1 MHQIPDNENQR
12 LLALESYQILDS
24 LPEQAYDDIARLAA
38 YICGVDK
45 AMVAF
50 IDKDRKWHKARF
62 NVKPSEMPRDYVI
75 CAKTIL
81 SEEPLIVSHA
91 SEDERVSNIGM
102 VCGPPHLQ
110 FYAGVPLIAEGGLIL
125 GTVCA
130 IDTEPHEISQEQI
143 EALQALSRQVMQL
156 LKLRKNIILLEEAE
170 KCLHIQ
176 QKQLNENNKV
186 LQKLSITDE
195 LTGLNNRRSLNDA
208 LEKETVRAARY
219 FAPLSVLMID
229 IDHFKRFN
237 DKFGHSIGDVVLAGV
252 AKAIQSHCRTSD
264 FCARYG
270 GEEFVVL
277 LPHTNLLDAQ
287 KLANQYCTDI
297 EHLNIDGKQV
307 TISIGISEFDPHKT
321 AEELFKSA
329 DAALHRAKEMGRNR
343 ACCSEK

>member
-1 MHQIPDNENQR
+1 MHQIPDNESQR
-12 LLALESYQILDS
+12 LIALESYRILDT
-24 LPEQAYDDIARLAA
+24 LPEQAYDNIARLAA

-62 NVKPSEMPRDYVI
+62 NVKSSEMPRDYVI

-81 SEEPLIVSHA
+81 SENPFIVSKA

-102 VCGPPHLQ
+102 VFGPPHLQ

-130 IDTEPHEISQEQI
+130 IDTEPHEMSQEQI
-143 EALQALSRQVMQL
+143 ELLQALGRQVMQL
-156 LKLRKNIILLEEAE
+156 LKLRKNIILVEDAE
-170 KCLHIQ
+170 KRLQAQ
-176 QKQLNENNKV
+176 QKQLSENNKT

-195 LTGLNNRRSLNDA
+195 LTGLNNRRSLNEA

-219 FAPLSVLMID
+219 YTPLSVLMID
-229 IDHFKRFN
+229 VDHFKQFN
-237 DKFGHSIGDVVLAGV
+237 DQFGHHTGDIVLTNI

-270 GEEFVVL
+270 GEKFVVL
-277 LPHTNLLDAQ
+277 LPHTTLRDAKNLAR
-287 KLANQYCTDI
+287 QYCTDI
-297 EHLNIDGKQV
+297 ANLNIGDQQV
-307 TISIGISEFDPHKT
+307 TISIGVSEFDPQQT
-321 AEELFKSA
+321 IEDLFTSA
-329 DAALHRAKEMGRNR
+329 DTALHRAKEAGRNR
-343 ACCSEK
+343 AYCSEE